1 MKLDQLEIVTAI
13 IEQGSLRA
21 AARRLGLPQ
30 PSLTRSVRT
39 LERELGAELFVRHT
53 TGMALTPAGERFH
66 RRAAVIVNE
75 ARRAQEEIADS
86 AQQTQGSVSVALSIA
101 THVGML
107 PQALGPF
114 RQRYPQVQL
123 HITEGLLP
131 DVEAGLRDSRIDFY
145 LGAAPAQAPAAGL
158 HMQHLADNRRAVMCR
173 RQHPQAGARHLA
185 ELAQAEWA
193 TTAVDYKAEA
203 DLTRLFHQHGL
214 AAPRVMLRARSAM
227 TLIVALAH
235 TDLLAMLPVQWG
247 AYPVTRDS
255 LQVIP
260 VVEPLPAPP
269 LVMIR
274 RPDLP
279 LTPAAE
285 FLADV
290 LCRYL
295 PAATPAPATA

>member
-1 MKLDQLEIVTAI
+1 MKLDQLQAVTAI
-13 IEQGSLRA
+13 VEQGSLRA

-30 PSLTRSVRT
+30 PALTRSVRA
-39 LERELGAELFVRHT
+39 LERELGVELFLRQT
-53 TGMALTPAGERFH
+53 TGMVLTEAGERFH
-66 RRAAVIVNE
+66 RRASVIVHE
-75 ARRAQEEIADS
+75 ARRAQEELALD
-86 AQQTQGSVSVALSIA
+86 AQQAKGSVSVALSIA
-101 THVGML
+101 AHVGML

-123 HITEGLLP
+123 QITEGLLP
-131 DVEAGLRDSRIDFY
+131 DVEAGLRDGRIDFY
-145 LGAAPAQAPAAGL
+145 LGAAPAQPPAGGL
-158 HMQHLADNRRAVMCR
+158 LMRHLADNRRAVMCR
-173 RQHPQAGARHLA
+173 RGHPLAGATGLA
-185 ELAQAEWA
+185 ELAGAEWA
-193 TTAVDYKAEA
+193 TTAVDYNAEA
-203 DLTRLFHQHGL
+203 DLTRLFTQHGL
-214 AAPRVMLRARSAM
+214 PVPRVMLRARSAM

-247 AYPVTRDS
+247 NYPVTRDA

-260 VVEPLPAPP
+260 VAEALPAPP

-285 FLADV
+285 CLADV

-295 PAATPAPATA
+295 PAGG